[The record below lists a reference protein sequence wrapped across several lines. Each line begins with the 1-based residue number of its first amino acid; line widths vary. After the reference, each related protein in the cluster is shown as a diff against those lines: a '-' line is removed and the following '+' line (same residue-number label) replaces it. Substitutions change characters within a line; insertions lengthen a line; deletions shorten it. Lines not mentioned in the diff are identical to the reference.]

1 MALWCNAKEK
11 IMDQTV
17 QEKWAWVEGSH
28 ALRTQLLD
36 TLSDS
41 ELSFT
46 PGGKNPPLGALF
58 REMGQVEIS
67 YTDSFKTL
75 KQDWTYKNTD
85 QGLDTSLEQLKTWFS
100 KLDGNL
106 KEAITEFSAE
116 DLTTKIIERGGGF
129 NMPVG
134 LQIDVYTQ
142 ALLIFIAKIVVYFKA
157 MNKELPQQV
166 EEWIG

>member
-1 MALWCNAKEK
+1 
-11 IMDQTV
+11 MDQSV

-28 ALRTQLLD
+28 SLRTHLLGV
-36 TLSDS
+36 LSDD

-58 REMGQVEIS
+58 REMGEVEVS
-67 YTDSFKTL
+67 YTGSFKTL

-85 QGLDTSLEQLKTWFS
+85 AGLDASVEQLKTWFD
-100 KLDGNL
+100 KLDGDL
-106 KEAITEFSAE
+106 KEAVTAFSAD
-116 DLTTKIIERGGGF
+116 DLTSKTVERGGGY

-142 ALLIFIAKIVVYFKA
+142 ALLIFLAKFVVYFKA
-157 MNKELPQQV
+157 MNKDIPQQV